1 MKRILLAALGLGG
14 MTGYLVPVHAQSNVT
29 LYGIVDAG
37 VGYTSG
43 QRTANSKGGVGAP
56 INYTNGSNWGFAS
69 GTWSGDRWGLK
80 GSEDLG
86 GGNAAIFQLENGFNI
101 GNGTMGQ
108 GSRLFGRQAWMGL
121 QSATLGKLTFGRQYD
136 PIVDYVGP
144 ISAGT
149 FVTGMGAHPGD
160 IDNQDNQARV
170 NNSVKWASPVYGG
183 FQFGAIYG
191 FGGQPGS
198 VKNQNTWGVGGQYAS
213 GPIAFG
219 VGYLQATNAY
229 GTSTSTWSGSYDGT
243 FASSINEG
251 FASAASQRIFSA
263 AGSYTFGATQ
273 VGIQYGNVHY
283 TPGAL
288 STFASGFT
296 FNSIGTS
303 VAYQLTPALR
313 LAAAYNFTQ
322 GSDVKGTGGPKY
334 HTFNLATYYALSKR
348 TSLYGLV
355 GYQKASGS
363 TLDTFGNVVSAT
375 ASVGDVGNGIS
386 SATATQTIFRMG
398 IRQTF

>member
-14 MTGYLVPVHAQSNVT
+14 FAIAAQAQSNVT

-43 QRTANSKGGVGAP
+43 QRTATTKGGVGTP
-56 INYTNGSNWGFAS
+56 IVYSNASNWGFAS

-80 GSEDLG
+80 GTEDLG

-101 GNGTMGQ
+101 GTGQSGQ
-108 GSRLFGRQAWMGL
+108 GSRQFGRQSWLGL
-121 QSATLGKLTFGRQYD
+121 QSATLGKITFGRQYD
-136 PIVDYVGP
+136 PIVDYVGA

-160 IDNQDNQARV
+160 IDNIDNQARV

-198 VKNQNTWGVGGQYAS
+198 VKNQNAWGLGGQYAS
-213 GPIAFG
+213 GPLALG
-219 VGYLQATNAY
+219 VAYLQATNAY
-229 GTSTSTWSGSYDGT
+229 GNTGGTWSGAYDGT

-251 FASAASQRIFSA
+251 FASAASQRILAA
-263 AGSYTFGATQ
+263 AGTYTFGNTQ
-273 VGIQYGNVHY
+273 VGLSYGNVHY
-283 TPGAL
+283 TPGSF
-288 STFASGFT
+288 STFASAMT
-296 FNSIGTS
+296 FNSIGAT
-303 VAYQLTPALR
+303 VAYQWSPAIR
-313 LAAAYNFTQ
+313 LAAAYNYTQ
-322 GSDVKGTGGPKY
+322 GSDVKGAGGPKY
-334 HTFNLATYYALSKR
+334 QQVNLATYYAFSKR
-348 TSLYGLV
+348 TSLYALV
-355 GYQKASGS
+355 GYQKASGN

-386 SATATQTIFRMG
+386 SATSTQTLVRMG

>member
-1 MKRILLAALGLGG
+1 MKRIILAAISLGG
-14 MTGYLVPVHAQSNVT
+14 FAVTAHAQSSIT

-43 QRTANSKGGVGAP
+43 QRTATNKGAAGTPQTYSNAS
-56 INYTNGSNWGFAS
+56 NYGFAS
-69 GTWSGDRWGLK
+69 GTWSGDRWGIK
-80 GSEDLG
+80 GTEDLG

-101 GNGTMGQ
+101 GNGTLGQ
-108 GSRLFGRQAWMGL
+108 SSREFGRQSWMGL
-121 QSATLGKLTFGRQYD
+121 QSATLGRLTFGRQYD
-136 PIVDYVGP
+136 PIVDYVGA

-160 IDNQDNQARV
+160 IDNIDNQARV

-191 FGGQPGS
+191 FGGQAGS
-198 VKNQNTWGVGGQYAS
+198 LKNQSAWGLGGQYAS
-213 GPIAFG
+213 GPVAFA
-219 VGYLQATNAY
+219 VAYLQANNAY
-229 GTSTSTWSGSYDGT
+229 GANSTWSGAYDGT

-251 FASAASQRIFSA
+251 FASAASQHILAA
-263 AGSYTFGATQ
+263 AGTYTFGATQ
-273 VGIQYGNVHY
+273 VGLSYGNTHY

-288 STFASGFT
+288 STFASAMT
-296 FNSIGTS
+296 FNSIGAT
-303 VAYQLTPALR
+303 VAYQLTSTLR
-313 LAAAYNFTQ
+313 LAAAYNYTQ
-322 GSDVKGTGGPKY
+322 GSDVKGAGGPKY
-334 HTFNLATYYALSKR
+334 QQVNLATYYALSKR

-355 GYQKASGS
+355 GYQKASGN
-363 TLDTFGNVVSAT
+363 TLDPYGNVVAAT

-386 SATATQTIFRMG
+386 SATSTQTLVRLG